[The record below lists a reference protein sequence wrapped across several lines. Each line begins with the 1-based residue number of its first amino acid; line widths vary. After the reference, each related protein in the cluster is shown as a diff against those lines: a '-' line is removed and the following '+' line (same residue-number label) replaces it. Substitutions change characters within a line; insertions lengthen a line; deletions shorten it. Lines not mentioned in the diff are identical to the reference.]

1 VTLKSQLISMSLVSM
16 HTTKLSAIT

>member
-16 HTTKLSAIT
+16 HTTKLSTIT